1 MTLVTA
7 PLERF
12 SVITTGNGPARALSA
27 LFDAPLRSDAHLD
40 YSSETPRQRSLWA
53 AKLDSAILHAER
65 PVLLVAN
72 GASCFAATWWAR
84 LSPRDYI
91 NRVAGALLIDPI
103 AGEGDAALFASP
115 KIRLPFPSLLLSGDT
130 PDMAVTE
137 RVQALASGWGSAVG
151 GIPQLPH
158 ARRSGSHWQGA
169 RELVLRMTAGIVE
182 RRAQAADALAA
193 VLAPGEA

>member
-1 MTLVTA
+1 MTLVTT
-7 PLERF
+7 PLDRF
-12 SVITTGNGPARALSA
+12 SVISTGNGPARALSA
-27 LFDAPLRSDAHLD
+27 LFGAPLRADAHLA
-40 YSSETPRQRSLWA
+40 YSEETPRQRNLWA

-91 NRVAGALLIDPI
+91 ARVAGALLIDPM
-103 AGEGDAALFASP
+103 AGEGDAAHFASP
-115 KIRLPFPSLLLSGDT
+115 GIRLPFPSLLLSGET
-130 PDMAVTE
+130 PNAAIAE
-137 RVQALASGWGSAVG
+137 RVQALATGWGSAVG
-151 GIPQLPH
+151 GLPQLPH

-193 VLAPGEA
+193 ALAPDRD

>member
-1 MTLVTA
+1 MTLVTT
-7 PLERF
+7 PLDRF
-12 SVITTGNGPARALSA
+12 SVISTGTGPARALSA
-27 LFDAPLRSDAHLD
+27 LFGAPLHSDAHLD
-40 YSSETPRQRSLWA
+40 YSEETPRQRSLWA

-91 NRVAGALLIDPI
+91 ARVAGALLIDPI
-103 AGEGDAALFASP
+103 AGEGDAAHFASP
-115 KIRLPFPSLLLSGDT
+115 KIRLPFPSLLLSGET
-130 PDMAVTE
+130 PDAGVAD
-137 RVQALASGWGSAVG
+137 RVQALATGWGSAVG
-151 GIPQLPH
+151 GLPQLPH

-193 VLAPGEA
+193 ALAPGEG

>member
-1 MTLVTA
+1 MTLATM
-7 PLERF
+7 PLDRF
-12 SVITTGNGPARALSA
+12 SVITTGHGPARALSA
-27 LFDAPLRSDAHLD
+27 LFDSPLRSDAHLD
-40 YSSETPRQRSLWA
+40 YSIDTPRQRSLWA
-53 AKLDSAILHAER
+53 AKLDAAILHAER

-91 NRVAGALLIDPI
+91 ARVAGALLIDPI
-103 AGEGDAALFASP
+103 AGEADAALFASP
-115 KIRLPFPSLLLSGDT
+115 KIRLPFPSLLLSGET
-130 PDMAVTE
+130 PDAAVSE
-137 RVQALASGWGSAVG
+137 RVQALAAGWGSAVG
-151 GIPQLPH
+151 GLPQLPH

-193 VLAPGEA
+193 ALAPDQD

>member
-1 MTLVTA
+1 MTLVTT
-7 PLERF
+7 PLDRF
-12 SVITTGNGPARALSA
+12 SVISTGNGPARALSA
-27 LFDAPLRSDAHLD
+27 LFGAPLRADAHLD
-40 YSSETPRQRSLWA
+40 YSEETVRQRSLWA

-91 NRVAGALLIDPI
+91 TRVAGALLIDPI
-103 AGEGDAALFASP
+103 AGEGDAAHFASP

-130 PDMAVTE
+130 PDAAVAE
-137 RVQALASGWGSAVG
+137 RVQALATGWGSAVG

-169 RELVLRMTAGIVE
+169 RDLVLRMTAGIVE

-193 VLAPGEA
+193 VLAPEQD

>member
-1 MTLVTA
+1 MTLVTT
-7 PLERF
+7 PLDRF
-12 SVITTGNGPARALSA
+12 SVISTGNGPARALSA
-27 LFDAPLRSDAHLD
+27 LFGAPLRADAHLA
-40 YSSETPRQRSLWA
+40 YSEETPRQRNLWA

-91 NRVAGALLIDPI
+91 ARVAGALLIDPM
-103 AGEGDAALFASP
+103 AGEGDAAHFASP
-115 KIRLPFPSLLLSGDT
+115 GIRLPFPSLLLSGET
-130 PDMAVTE
+130 PNAAVAE
-137 RVQALASGWGSAVG
+137 RVQALATGWGSAVG
-151 GIPQLPH
+151 GLPQLPH

-193 VLAPGEA
+193 ALAPDRD

>member
-1 MTLVTA
+1 MSLATT
-7 PLERF
+7 PLDRF
-12 SVITTGNGPARALSA
+12 SVISTGTGPARALSA
-27 LFDAPLRSDAHLD
+27 LFGAPLRSDAHLD
-40 YSSETPRQRSLWA
+40 YSEETPRQRNLWA
-53 AKLDSAILHAER
+53 ARLDSAILHAER

-91 NRVAGALLIDPI
+91 SRVAGALLIDPI
-103 AGEGDAALFASP
+103 AGEGDAGHFASP

-130 PDMAVTE
+130 PDAGVAE
-137 RVQALASGWGSAVG
+137 RVQALATGWGSAVG
-151 GIPQLPH
+151 GLPQLPH

-193 VLAPGEA
+193 ALAPEQD

>member
-1 MTLVTA
+1 MTLATA
-7 PLERF
+7 PLDRF
-12 SVITTGNGPARALSA
+12 SVISTGTGPARALSA
-27 LFDAPLRSDAHLD
+27 LFGTPLRSDAHVD
-40 YSSETPRQRSLWA
+40 YSEETPRQRSLWA
-53 AKLDSAILHAER
+53 VKLDSAILHAER

-91 NRVAGALLIDPI
+91 ARVAGAVLIDPI
-103 AGEGDAALFASP
+103 EGEGDADHFASP
-115 KIRLPFPSLLLSGDT
+115 KIRLPFPSLLLSGAG
-130 PDMAVTE
+130 PDAGVAA
-137 RVQALASGWGSAVG
+137 RVEALATGWGSAVG
-151 GIPQLPH
+151 GLPQLPH

-193 VLAPGEA
+193 ALAPDQD

>member
-130 PDMAVTE
+130 PNTAITE
-137 RVQALASGWGSAVG
+137 RVQALATGWGSAVG